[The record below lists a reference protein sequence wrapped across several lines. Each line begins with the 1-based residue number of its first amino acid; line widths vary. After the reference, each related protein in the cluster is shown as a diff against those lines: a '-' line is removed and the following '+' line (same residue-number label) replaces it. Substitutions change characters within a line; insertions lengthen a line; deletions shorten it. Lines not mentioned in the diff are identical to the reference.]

1 MTTRIGLDK
10 KNKKDRIVAFTLYL
24 VRHGEAAGAWDKSA
38 DPGLS
43 DLGHQQAK
51 TMAARLHEELA
62 PLPIYSSPLMRTR
75 ETSVP
80 LEQLWNRPAEVV
92 PRLSEVPSTGIDFK
106 DRRQW
111 LTTVLQRSWPEQTE
125 FLQEWRSGLV
135 DFARQ
140 MTHDA
145 VFITHFVVINSLV
158 GAAEES
164 DQVLV
169 FRPDH
174 CSVSK
179 IGISGGELSLI
190 EKGSE
195 AVTVVK

>member
-1 MTTRIGLDK
+1 MDI
-10 KNKKDRIVAFTLYL
+10 TLYL
-24 VRHGEAAGAWDKSA
+24 VRHGEAAGAWDETA

-43 DLGHQQAK
+43 TLGHQQAESL
-51 TMAARLHEELA
+51 AEQLHAEIS

-75 ETSVP
+75 ETSSP
-80 LEQLWNRPAEVV
+80 LERLWSRQAEVV

-106 DRRQW
+106 DRRKW
-111 LTTVLQRSWPEQTE
+111 LTTVLQRSWPEQTD
-125 FLQEWRSGLV
+125 FLQEWRAGLV
-135 DFARQ
+135 DYARN
-140 MTHDA
+140 MDHSA

-158 GAAEES
+158 GAAEKS

-174 CSVSK
+174 CSVTK
-179 IGISGGELSLI
+179 IKVSSGELSLI

>member
-1 MTTRIGLDK
+1 M
-10 KNKKDRIVAFTLYL
+10 AFTLYL

-43 DLGHQQAK
+43 ELGHQQAQD
-51 TMAARLHEELA
+51 MASRLQEDIP

-75 ETSVP
+75 ETSAP
-80 LEQLWNRPAEVV
+80 LEQIWERQAEIV

-125 FLQEWRSGLV
+125 FLQEWRAGLI

-158 GAAEES
+158 GAAEKS

-174 CSVSK
+174 CSISK
-179 IGISGGELSLI
+179 IRVSGGELSLI

>member
-1 MTTRIGLDK
+1 MD
-10 KNKKDRIVAFTLYL
+10 VTLYL
-24 VRHGEAAGAWDKSA
+24 VRHGEAAGAWDETA

-43 DLGHQQAK
+43 DLGHQQAEN
-51 TMAARLHEELA
+51 MAARLQQELP
-62 PLPIYSSPLMRTR
+62 PLPIYASPLMRTR
-75 ETSVP
+75 ETSLP
-80 LEQLWNRPAEVV
+80 LERLWSREAEIV

-106 DRRQW
+106 NRRKW

-125 FLQEWRSGLV
+125 FLQGWRSGLI
-135 DFARQ
+135 DFAREMRQ
-140 MTHDA
+140 DA

-158 GAAEES
+158 GAAEKC

-174 CSVSK
+174 CSITKIRVSA
-179 IGISGGELSLI
+179 GELSLI
-190 EKGSE
+190 EKGTE